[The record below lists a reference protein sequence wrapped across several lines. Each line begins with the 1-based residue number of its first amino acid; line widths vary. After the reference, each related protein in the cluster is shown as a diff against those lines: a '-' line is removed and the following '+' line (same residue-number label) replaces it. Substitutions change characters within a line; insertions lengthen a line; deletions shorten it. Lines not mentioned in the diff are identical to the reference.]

1 MILAIF
7 VHRPSSSMYLM
18 VCRVGK
24 ARETDLMADSIK

>member
-1 MILAIF
+1 MILAIL

-24 ARETDLMADSIK
+24 ARETDFDG